1 MKFEKNAEI
10 KFMYKNCDASQHADR
25 DAELAQVKIDMENY
39 KNTKVGEAKERLK
52 VLKDKLR
59 DEKQIK
65 LKELK

>member
-1 MKFEKNAEI
+1 
-10 KFMYKNCDASQHADR
+10 
-25 DAELAQVKIDMENY
+25 MENH